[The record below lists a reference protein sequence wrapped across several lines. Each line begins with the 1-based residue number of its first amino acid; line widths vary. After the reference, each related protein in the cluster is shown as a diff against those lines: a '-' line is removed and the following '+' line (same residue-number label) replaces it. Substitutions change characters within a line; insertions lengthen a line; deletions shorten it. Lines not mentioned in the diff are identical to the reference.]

1 MCWYD
6 VCLGFLFV
14 LNEVHTRV
22 RNAPHA
28 SKERSPKNVYMRG
41 YKGRKELQKWWE
53 HILSCSVK
61 TCNTSS
67 KAVHLWNGKW
77 RGLYLGGLISKLK
90 MYERSLLYYAVFS
103 WKKGLE
109 MLSDEKIEKCNS
121 FLASLFIFCFLNIII
136 RAFFRDI
143 NCTLKK
149 ELFY

>member
-1 MCWYD
+1 
-6 VCLGFLFV
+6 
-14 LNEVHTRV
+14 
-22 RNAPHA
+22 
-28 SKERSPKNVYMRG
+28 
-41 YKGRKELQKWWE
+41 
-53 HILSCSVK
+53 
-61 TCNTSS
+61 
-67 KAVHLWNGKW
+67 
-77 RGLYLGGLISKLK
+77 

-109 MLSDEKIEKCNS
+109 MLSDEKIEKCIS